1 MQSLKY
7 TRVNQ
12 ELYAKTSKMNT
23 TVGKLEEKVRY
34 MEGDFGEGI
43 QTQKRNKTEINMKET
58 TK

>member
-12 ELYAKTSKMNT
+12 ELYTKTSKMNT